1 MKQESMIRWAELTVN
16 KSKQGGVISS
26 QRITESTKLNYLCL
40 LICDFLHP
48 HVRRVAFFVS
58 DKSEINES
66 NNQKMK
72 TNVKTVGAYEAPKV
86 EVIEVEVEQGFAASF
101 DGDNPPT
108 VENGGNP
115 F

>member
-1 MKQESMIRWAELTVN
+1 
-16 KSKQGGVISS
+16 
-26 QRITESTKLNYLCL
+26 
-40 LICDFLHP
+40 
-48 HVRRVAFFVS
+48 
-58 DKSEINES
+58 
-66 NNQKMK
+66 MK

>member
-1 MKQESMIRWAELTVN
+1 MSVDMRLSAPTRAESR
-16 KSKQGGVISS
+16 
-26 QRITESTKLNYLCL
+26 
-40 LICDFLHP
+40 
-48 HVRRVAFFVS
+48 FFVS

-72 TNVKTVGAYEAPKV
+72 TNVKRVGAYEAPKV

>member
-1 MKQESMIRWAELTVN
+1 MSVDMRLSAPTRAESR
-16 KSKQGGVISS
+16 
-26 QRITESTKLNYLCL
+26 
-40 LICDFLHP
+40 
-48 HVRRVAFFVS
+48 FFVS

-101 DGDNPPT
+101 DGNEPPAMP
-108 VENGGNP
+108 GAGNP
-115 F
+115 YQN